1 MKQRPFRG
9 VEKRQNSLT
18 SGGRLAAW
26 IGEVVIYLM
35 VAAMKPGAA
44 TPVLA
49 EALAVAAAWG
59 ADAKASEGA

>member
-18 SGGRLAAW
+18 SGGSLAAR

-35 VAAMKPGAA
+35 VAAMKPGTA